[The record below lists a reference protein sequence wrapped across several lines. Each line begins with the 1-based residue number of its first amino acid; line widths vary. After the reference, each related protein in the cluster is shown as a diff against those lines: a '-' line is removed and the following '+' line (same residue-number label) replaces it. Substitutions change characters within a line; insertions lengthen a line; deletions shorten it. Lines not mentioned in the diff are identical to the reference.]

1 MSDQVR
7 NQNVG
12 FLMTGL
18 KWPLCRYGWE
28 FLYETYLYHVTRKD
42 IRHNFSVYFYML
54 YLQTKGGDSTL
65 LGLLAF
71 IPQVVLLVIFSLKY
85 YKDLPLVFFLNT
97 FAFVTFNKV
106 CTSQVRFGNIMLA
119 RLYRYTRTVIFMPV
133 KIVNFTIFR

>member
-1 MSDQVR
+1 MLSVMNKR
-7 NQNVG
+7 H
-12 FLMTGL
+12 
-18 KWPLCRYGWE
+18 LCRYGWE

-85 YKDLPLVFFLNT
+85 FKDLPLVFFLNT

-106 CTSQVRFGNIMLA
+106 CTSQVRFQKIMLTSLSQDIA
-119 RLYRYTRTVIFMPV
+119 VVCRS
-133 KIVNFTIFR
+133 KINGPNCPKTPF